1 MIDNADERCEKETK
15 KKRAEKPTE
24 IQTNFISPMSRG
36 SAALPL
42 SSETGNAIQ

>member
-24 IQTNFISPMSRG
+24 IQTKNF
-36 SAALPL
+36 
-42 SSETGNAIQ
+42 